1 MTTEEFEYFA
11 KRTKTELIISCSG
24 QVPND
29 KEFNEGEA
37 KTLYKKL
44 EEKMKKRIEKFK
56 NEYEYFQ
63 TFDIGW
69 SSKKDFYFI
78 NATCVN
84 ITMKIVFFG
93 ILTPQNDELVNK
105 LDKYCRTQIRNQM
118 KKICANG
125 KLSSFERK
133 YISGIEKN
141 RK

>member
-1 MTTEEFEYFA
+1 MTTEELEYFA

-29 KEFNEGEA
+29 KEFNEDEV

-69 SSKKDFYFI
+69 SSKEDFYFI

-105 LDKYCRTQIRNQM
+105 LDKYCRTQI
-118 KKICANG
+118 
-125 KLSSFERK
+125 
-133 YISGIEKN
+133 KN
-141 RK
+141 MC

>member
-1 MTTEEFEYFA
+1 MTTEELEYFA

-29 KEFNEGEA
+29 KEFNEDEA

-44 EEKMKKRIEKFK
+44 EEKIKKRIEKFK

-93 ILTPQNDELVNK
+93 ILTPQNDELVNN
-105 LDKYCRTQIRNQM
+105 CRTQIRNQM

-125 KLSSFERK
+125 KLSSFERR

>member
-1 MTTEEFEYFA
+1 MTTEELEYFA
-11 KRTKTELIISCSG
+11 KRTKTELIISCPG

-29 KEFNEGEA
+29 KEFNEDEA

-56 NEYEYFQ
+56 NEHEYFQ

-105 LDKYCRTQIRNQM
+105 LDKYCRAQIRNQM
-118 KKICANG
+118 KKICANE
-125 KLSSFERK
+125 KLSSFERR

>member
-1 MTTEEFEYFA
+1 MTTEELEYFA

-29 KEFNEGEA
+29 KEFNEDEA

-44 EEKMKKRIEKFK
+44 EEKMKKRIERSK

-63 TFDIGW
+63 TFDIGY

-125 KLSSFERK
+125 KLSSFERT

>member
-1 MTTEEFEYFA
+1 MTTEELKEFA

-29 KEFNEGEA
+29 KEFNEDEA
-37 KTLYKKL
+37 RTLYKKL

-63 TFDIGW
+63 TFDIEW

-93 ILTPQNDELVNK
+93 TLTPQNDEIVNK
-105 LDKYCRTQIRNQM
+105 LDKYCRTQIRNQT

-125 KLSSFERK
+125 KITSFERR
-133 YISGIEKN
+133 YVSGVEKE
-141 RK
+141 

>member
-1 MTTEEFEYFA
+1 MDE
-11 KRTKTELIISCSG
+11 TKE
-24 QVPND
+24 
-29 KEFNEGEA
+29 NE
-37 KTLYKKL
+37 KK
-44 EEKMKKRIEKFK
+44 KIKKRIEKFK

-125 KLSSFERK
+125 KLSSFERR